1 MPVLYCGGLALY
13 FFHVGGSVKGISAI
27 GLGPTVLG
35 LGIVGFLFCIPA
47 IVKLMRFIPGPQ
59 PPRSG
64 DGPDETEGFD
74 PDAAIIWR
82 GSLRSP
88 ALPALRHLPRPRA
101 AGRPDRPASAA
112 GAADGIFGAYSAAI
126 WLRLSNCDQTPS
138 APSQLPFDAP
148 LEYSVAR
155 CSKKLACS
163 TPLRIST
170 SQGNGWA
177 LSCL

>member
-74 PDAAIIWR
+74 PDAAIAR
-82 GSLRSP
+82 YMARQSAEPSP
-88 ALPALRHLPRPRA
+88 A
-101 AGRPDRPASAA
+101 RPAP
-112 GAADGIFGAYSAAI
+112 
-126 WLRLSNCDQTPS
+126 PS
-138 APSQLPFDAP
+138 APKGSGP
-148 LEYSVAR
+148 AR
-155 CSKKLACS
+155 PSGFG
-163 TPLRIST
+163 RR
-170 SQGNGWA
+170 GR
-177 LSCL
+177 